1 MNIQYEE
8 TYKQKKEEN
17 QLVIDETER
26 FAKSNSNLE
35 KLIKEI
41 EDKL

>member
-26 FAKSNSNLE
+26 VAKSNSNLE

-41 EDKL
+41 EEKL